1 MLTDLVQIRRLGE
14 QQREDNHKFR
24 RWLKAHNFVER
35 KFKALAKDV
44 ENAIDCT
51 ECGNCCR
58 VASAKVTDR
67 DIVNMSKFIG
77 MSIQQFK
84 RDYTQVDAEEGMV
97 LKRDEAT
104 GCVFLSGNL
113 CTIYEARPSSCE
125 HFPHVVK
132 GEGSLVSRM
141 WQFVD
146 RATYCPIVYNTM
158 EAWKE
163 ETKFKPHAR

>member
-58 VASAKVTDR
+58 VATAKVTER
-67 DIVNMSKFIG
+67 DIVSMSKFIG
-77 MSIQQFK
+77 MSVPQFK

-97 LKRDEAT
+97 LKRDEAK

-125 HFPHVVK
+125 YFPHVVK

>member
-1 MLTDLVQIRRLGE
+1 MLTDLIQIRRLGE
-14 QQREDNHKFR
+14 QKREDNHKFR
-24 RWLKAHNFVER
+24 RWLKAHNYAER
-35 KFKALAKDV
+35 KFKALATDI

-58 VASAKVTDR
+58 VATAKVTER
-67 DIVNMSKFIG
+67 DIVKVSKFIG
-77 MSIQQFK
+77 MDLQQFK
-84 RDYTQVDAEEGMV
+84 RDYTQLESEEGMV
-97 LKRDEAT
+97 LKRDAAA

-113 CTIYEARPSSCE
+113 CTIYESRPSSCE
-125 HFPHVVK
+125 LFPHTVK

-163 ETKFKPHAR
+163 ETRFKPFAK

>member
-1 MLTDLVQIRRLGE
+1 MLTDLVQISRLGE
-14 QQREDNHKFR
+14 QKRDENQKFR

-35 KFKALAKDV
+35 KFKAIAKDV

-58 VASAKVTDR
+58 VATAKVNDR
-67 DIVNMSKFIG
+67 DIAKLAKFIG
-77 MSIQQFK
+77 MGFQKFV
-84 RDYTQVDAEEGMV
+84 RDYTQEDAEDGRV
-97 LKRDEAT
+97 LKRDDEK
-104 GCVFLSGNL
+104 GCVFLAGNE
-113 CTIYEARPSSCE
+113 CTVYEARPASCE

-146 RATYCPIVYNTM
+146 RATYCPIVYNTL

-163 ETKFKPHAR
+163 ETEFKPFAK